1 METHIRQQ
9 LIEQYIQA
17 YNAMDVAG
25 MLAILHRDITFQNI
39 SNGEVNLSTQG
50 IDAFKAQAEQAV
62 QLFRERRQTITGMDI
77 KDNEAQVQISY
88 RGIIAQDLPNGWKAG
103 DKLEMAGQSVFRF
116 QDGKISSI
124 TDIS

>member
-1 METHIRQQ
+1 
-9 LIEQYIQA
+9 
-17 YNAMDVAG
+17 
-25 MLAILHRDITFQNI
+25 
-39 SNGEVNLSTQG
+39 
-50 IDAFKAQAEQAV
+50 
-62 QLFRERRQTITGMDI
+62 MDI